1 MKALIDGN
9 KAIKTAASGTRREK
23 GYKYPVATDE
33 FARTVA
39 RYNAALQAAR
49 ANPRARFS
57 RLFSCALLR
66 IAPSISHSGL
76 ATCPQRVR
84 IPLLRRRVAVVALG
98 PMATSRPRRSV
109 DGILVVGDSDD
120 EIYGPD
126 MTLTSKRG
134 ICDESSQQPVDFHS
148 LKFLS
153 HGTSGIVYAID
164 EYRVLKEYYDV
175 EQGAEERRALDRL
188 GSHPNIIGYFG
199 DASPKSIILERGTPL
214 LPLSEAADI
223 WIQNREAWI
232 KDIAEGL
239 LYIHENNIVHG
250 DVGCENMVVVG
261 NRLKIIDFEGCGID
275 GKESTAG
282 YKWYNRQGLSVDEQ
296 SDIFAYG
303 CAIYQ
308 ILTGKPPFSELV
320 DVVDRDKAARRL
332 WAEQRYP
339 DVRGMRLGSVMLGCW
354 SGKFQSMGEV
364 IVALDSISGSRW
376 AITQKM
382 ASLYRWIGAI
392 AR

>member
-120 EIYGPD
+120 EIYGPEYEENFPC
-126 MTLTSKRG
+126 LT
-134 ICDESSQQPVDFHS
+134 C
-148 LKFLS
+148 
-153 HGTSGIVYAID
+153 
-164 EYRVLKEYYDV
+164 
-175 EQGAEERRALDRL
+175 L
-188 GSHPNIIGYFG
+188 GSAIKNI
-199 DASPKSIILERGTPL
+199 
-214 LPLSEAADI
+214 
-223 WIQNREAWI
+223 
-232 KDIAEGL
+232 
-239 LYIHENNIVHG
+239 
-250 DVGCENMVVVG
+250 
-261 NRLKIIDFEGCGID
+261 RLNCVP
-275 GKESTAG
+275 TA
-282 YKWYNRQGLSVDEQ
+282 
-296 SDIFAYG
+296 
-303 CAIYQ
+303 
-308 ILTGKPPFSELV
+308 
-320 DVVDRDKAARRL
+320 
-332 WAEQRYP
+332 
-339 DVRGMRLGSVMLGCW
+339 
-354 SGKFQSMGEV
+354 
-364 IVALDSISGSRW
+364 SGSCYNKS
-376 AITQKM
+376 T
-382 ASLYRWIGAI
+382 
-392 AR
+392 